1 MISIIEKRDIHNN
14 IIPDEVFINGK
25 FMLLSNYEFHKK
37 RFSNIQQKQIENYIE
52 CCKYDKL
59 IKDLSEKRK

>member
-1 MISIIEKRDIHNN
+1 MISIIEKRDLHNK
-14 IIPDEVFINGK
+14 IIPDEVFINGH

-59 IKDLSEKRK
+59 IKDLSNKK